1 MLNKLR
7 NFSKGKLAT
16 VLVAIIIIPFVFWG
30 MGSVFQGGKTNSVAK
45 INNFNISTKDFVD
58 HINKSKLNTDIIKEN
73 INNNILEE
81 FLTELVSNS
90 LIDIEIKDL
99 NIMISDKNLAER
111 IRKNK
116 IFHDEKNKFSRLKY
130 EKFLLENNI
139 PAAEFEIRLR
149 KSELK
154 KELFTYISGGIK
166 SPYFIAN
173 KTFKDNAKK
182 IDLSYINLNLVYK
195 KKNEFS
201 NIEIDTFIKDNE
213 EKLKIE
219 LIDFSY
225 TKITPLNLVQETE
238 FSENFFSNIDEIENQ
253 VLNGTKIKEIATN
266 FGLKISKVNNF
277 DDRNNND
284 LLFKQIYV
292 KRNQD
297 KIQIIDKNDF
307 YLLYEINSIKKV
319 LPERNDVKFIES
331 VKNSL
336 FEKNKYEYNKNLLL
350 KIQNQNFDNYDFIRL
365 VDNKDLIKET
375 KINSLNDN
383 NLFTSD
389 SIKLLYSLPKN
400 NFLLIGDKDKNIYLA
415 KIEKILSNDLSD
427 KNDLSNYTIKAN
439 IQIKNDLYSSYD
451 YLINDKYKITINQNT
466 LERIKNYFR
475 WC

>member
-90 LIDIEIKDL
+90 LIDIEINDL

-116 IFHDEKNKFSRLKY
+116 SFHDEKNKFSRLKY

-139 PAAEFEIRLR
+139 PATEFEIRLR

-182 IDLSYINLNLVYK
+182 IDLSYINLNHVYK
-195 KKNEFS
+195 KKDEFS
-201 NIEIDTFIKDNE
+201 NIEIETFIKDNE

-253 VLNGTKIKEIATN
+253 VLNDTKIKEIATN
-266 FGLKISKVNNF
+266 FGLKISEVNNF

-284 LLFKQIYV
+284 LIFKQIYV

-319 LPERNDVKFIES
+319 LPEKNDVKFIQS

-365 VDNKDLIKET
+365 VDNKDLIKKT

-389 SIKLLYSLPKN
+389 SIKLVYTLSKN

-439 IQIKNDLYSSYD
+439 MQIKNDLYSSYD

-475 WC
+475 

>member
-1 MLNKLR
+1 MLSTLR
-7 NFSKGKLAT
+7 SFSKGKLAT
-16 VLVAIIIIPFVFWG
+16 ILVTIIIIPFVFWG
-30 MGSVFQGGKTNSVAK
+30 MGSVFRGGKTNSVAK
-45 INNFNISTKDFVD
+45 INSFNISTKDFVD
-58 HINKSKLNTDIIKEN
+58 HINNSKLSNDKIKEN

-90 LIDIEIKDL
+90 VIDIEIEDL

-111 IRKNK
+111 IKKNK
-116 IFHDEKNKFSRLKY
+116 SFHDEKNKFSRLKY

-139 PAAEFEIRLR
+139 PAAVFEIGLR
-149 KSELK
+149 KNELK
-154 KELFTYISGGIK
+154 KEFFTYISGGIK

-182 IDLSYINLNLVYK
+182 IDLSYINLNYVYK
-195 KKNEFS
+195 KKDEFS

-253 VLNGTKIKEIATN
+253 VLNDTKIKEIATN
-266 FGLKISKVNNF
+266 FGLKISEVNNF

-284 LLFKQIYV
+284 LIFKQIYV

-365 VDNKDLIKET
+365 VDNKDLIKKA
-375 KINSLNDN
+375 KINSIKDN

-389 SIKLLYSLPKN
+389 SIKLLYSLSKN

-439 IQIKNDLYSSYD
+439 MQIKNNLYSTYD

-475 WC
+475 

>member
-1 MLNKLR
+1 MLSTLR
-7 NFSKGKLAT
+7 SFSKGKLAT
-16 VLVAIIIIPFVFWG
+16 ILVTIIIIPFVFWG
-30 MGSVFQGGKTNSVAK
+30 MGSVFRGGKTNSVAK
-45 INNFNISTKDFVD
+45 INSFNISTKDFVD
-58 HINKSKLNTDIIKEN
+58 HINNSKLSNDKIKEN

-90 LIDIEIKDL
+90 VIDIEIEDL

-111 IRKNK
+111 IKKNK
-116 IFHDEKNKFSRLKY
+116 SFHDEKNKFSRLKY

-139 PAAEFEIRLR
+139 PAAVFEIGLR
-149 KSELK
+149 KNELK
-154 KELFTYISGGIK
+154 KEFLTYISGGIK

-182 IDLSYINLNLVYK
+182 IDLSYVNLNHVYK
-195 KKNEFS
+195 KKDEFS
-201 NIEIDTFIKDNE
+201 NIEIETFIKDNE

-253 VLNGTKIKEIATN
+253 VLNDTKIKEIATN
-266 FGLKISKVNNF
+266 FGLKISEVNNF

-284 LLFKQIYV
+284 LIFKQIYV

-350 KIQNQNFDNYDFIRL
+350 KIQNQNFNNFDFIRL
-365 VDNKDLIKET
+365 VDNKDLIKKT
-375 KINSLNDN
+375 KINSIKDN

-389 SIKLLYSLPKN
+389 SIKLLYSLSKN

-451 YLINDKYKITINQNT
+451 YLIKDKYKITINQNT

-475 WC
+475 

>member
-16 VLVAIIIIPFVFWG
+16 ILVAIIIIPFVFWG
-30 MGSVFQGGKTNSVAK
+30 MGSVFSGGNTNSVAK

-116 IFHDEKNKFSRLKY
+116 SFHDEKNKFSRLKY

-182 IDLSYINLNLVYK
+182 IDLSYINLNHVYK
-195 KKNEFS
+195 KKDEFS

-253 VLNGTKIKEIATN
+253 VLNDTKIKEIANN
-266 FGLKISKVNNF
+266 FGLKISEVNNF

-284 LLFKQIYV
+284 LIFKQIYV

-389 SIKLLYSLPKN
+389 SIKLVYSLSQN

-466 LERIKNYFR
+466 LERIKNYFN
-475 WC
+475 

>member
-30 MGSVFQGGKTNSVAK
+30 MGSVFSGGKTNSVAK

-58 HINKSKLNTDIIKEN
+58 HINKSKLSTDEIKEN

-111 IRKNK
+111 IKKNK
-116 IFHDEKNKFSRLKY
+116 SFHDEKNKFSRLKY

-149 KSELK
+149 KNELK

-182 IDLSYINLNLVYK
+182 IDLSYINLNHVYK

-201 NIEIDTFIKDNE
+201 NIEIETFIKDNE

-253 VLNGTKIKEIATN
+253 VLNDTKIKEIATN
-266 FGLKISKVNNF
+266 FGLKISEVNNF

-350 KIQNQNFDNYDFIRL
+350 KIQNQNFNNYDFIRL
-365 VDNKDLIKET
+365 VDNKDLIKKT
-375 KINSLNDN
+375 KINSLKDN

-389 SIKLLYSLPKN
+389 SIKLLYSLSKN

-475 WC
+475 

>member
-30 MGSVFQGGKTNSVAK
+30 MGSVFSGGKTNSVAK

-116 IFHDEKNKFSRLKY
+116 SFHDEKNKFSRLKY

-139 PAAEFEIRLR
+139 PAVEFEIRLR
-149 KSELK
+149 KNELK

-182 IDLSYINLNLVYK
+182 IDLSYVNLNHVYK
-195 KKNEFS
+195 KKDEFS
-201 NIEIDTFIKDNE
+201 NIEIETFIKDNE

-253 VLNGTKIKEIATN
+253 VLNDTKIKEIATN
-266 FGLKISKVNNF
+266 FGLKVSEVNNF

-319 LPERNDVKFIES
+319 LPERNDVRFIES

-350 KIQNQNFDNYDFIRL
+350 KIQNQNFNNYDFIRL
-365 VDNKDLIKET
+365 VDNKDLIKKT

-389 SIKLLYSLPKN
+389 SIKLIYSLSKN

-475 WC
+475 

>member
-58 HINKSKLNTDIIKEN
+58 HINKSKLNTDIIKEK

-81 FLTELVSNS
+81 FLTELISNS
-90 LIDIEIKDL
+90 LIDIEIKNL

-116 IFHDEKNKFSRLKY
+116 SFHDEKNKFSRLKY

-149 KSELK
+149 KNELK

-182 IDLSYINLNLVYK
+182 IDLSYINLNHVYK
-195 KKNEFS
+195 KKDEFS

-253 VLNGTKIKEIATN
+253 VLNDTKIKEIATN
-266 FGLKISKVNNF
+266 FCLKISKVNNF

-319 LPERNDVKFIES
+319 LPKKNDVKFIES

-427 KNDLSNYTIKAN
+427 KNDLSEYAIKAN

-475 WC
+475 

>member
-116 IFHDEKNKFSRLKY
+116 SFHDEKNKFSRLKY

-182 IDLSYINLNLVYK
+182 IDLSYINLNHVYK
-195 KKNEFS
+195 KKDEFS
-201 NIEIDTFIKDNE
+201 NIEIETFIKDNE

-253 VLNGTKIKEIATN
+253 VLNDTKIKEIATN
-266 FGLKISKVNNF
+266 FGLKISEVNNF

-284 LLFKQIYV
+284 LIFKQIYV

-389 SIKLLYSLPKN
+389 SIKLLYSLSKN

-475 WC
+475 

>member
-1 MLNKLR
+1 MLSKLR
-7 NFSKGKLAT
+7 SFSKGKLAT
-16 VLVAIIIIPFVFWG
+16 ILVTIIIIPFVFWG
-30 MGSVFQGGKTNSVAK
+30 MGSVFRGGKTNSVAK
-45 INNFNISTKDFVD
+45 INSFNISTKDFVD
-58 HINKSKLNTDIIKEN
+58 HINSSKLSNDKIKEN

-90 LIDIEIKDL
+90 VIDIEIEDL

-111 IRKNK
+111 IKKNK
-116 IFHDEKNKFSRLKY
+116 SFHDEKNKFSRLKY

-139 PAAEFEIRLR
+139 PAAVFEIGLR
-149 KSELK
+149 KNELK
-154 KELFTYISGGIK
+154 KEFFTYISGGIK

-182 IDLSYINLNLVYK
+182 IDLSYVNLNHVYK
-195 KKNEFS
+195 KKDEFS
-201 NIEIDTFIKDNE
+201 NIEIETFIKDNE

-253 VLNGTKIKEIATN
+253 VLNDTKIKEIATN
-266 FGLKISKVNNF
+266 FGLKISEVNNF

-284 LLFKQIYV
+284 LIFKQIYV

-350 KIQNQNFDNYDFIRL
+350 KIQNQNFNNFDFIRL
-365 VDNKDLIKET
+365 VDNKDLIKKT
-375 KINSLNDN
+375 KINSIKDN

-389 SIKLLYSLPKN
+389 SIKLLYSLSKN

-475 WC
+475 

>member
-58 HINKSKLNTDIIKEN
+58 HINKSKLSTDEIKEN

-116 IFHDEKNKFSRLKY
+116 SFHDEKNKFSRLKY

-182 IDLSYINLNLVYK
+182 IDLSYVNLNHVYK
-195 KKNEFS
+195 KKDEFS
-201 NIEIDTFIKDNE
+201 NIEIETFIKDNE

-266 FGLKISKVNNF
+266 FSLKISEVNNF

-284 LLFKQIYV
+284 LIFKQIYV

-350 KIQNQNFDNYDFIRL
+350 KIQNQNFNNYDFIRL
-365 VDNKDLIKET
+365 VDNKDLIKKT
-375 KINSLNDN
+375 KINSLKDN

-389 SIKLLYSLPKN
+389 SIKLLYSLSKN

-475 WC
+475 

>member
-16 VLVAIIIIPFVFWG
+16 ILVAIIIIPFVFWG
-30 MGSVFQGGKTNSVAK
+30 MGSVFSGGNTNSVAK

-116 IFHDEKNKFSRLKY
+116 SFHDEKNKFSRLKY

-139 PAAEFEIRLR
+139 PATEFEIRLR

-182 IDLSYINLNLVYK
+182 IDLSYINLNHVYK
-195 KKNEFS
+195 KKDEFS
-201 NIEIDTFIKDNE
+201 NIEIETFIKDNE

-253 VLNGTKIKEIATN
+253 VLNDTKIKEIATN
-266 FGLKISKVNNF
+266 FGLKISEVNNF

-284 LLFKQIYV
+284 LIFKQIYV

-365 VDNKDLIKET
+365 VDNKDLIKKT

-389 SIKLLYSLPKN
+389 SIKLVYTLSKN

-439 IQIKNDLYSSYD
+439 MQIKNDLYSAYD

-475 WC
+475 

>member
-30 MGSVFQGGKTNSVAK
+30 MGSVFSGGKTNSVAK

-116 IFHDEKNKFSRLKY
+116 SFHDEKNKFSRLKY

-149 KSELK
+149 KNELK

-182 IDLSYINLNLVYK
+182 IDLSYINLNHVYK
-195 KKNEFS
+195 KKDEFS

-253 VLNGTKIKEIATN
+253 VLNDTKIKEIATN
-266 FGLKISKVNNF
+266 FGLKISEVNNF

-389 SIKLLYSLPKN
+389 SIKLLYSLSKN

-475 WC
+475 

>member
-111 IRKNK
+111 IKKNK
-116 IFHDEKNKFSRLKY
+116 SFHDEKNKFSRLKY

-182 IDLSYINLNLVYK
+182 IDLSYINLNHVYK
-195 KKNEFS
+195 KKDEFS

-253 VLNGTKIKEIATN
+253 VLNDTKIKEIATN
-266 FGLKISKVNNF
+266 FGLKISEVNNF

-284 LLFKQIYV
+284 LIFKQIYV

-365 VDNKDLIKET
+365 VDNKDLIKKT
-375 KINSLNDN
+375 KINSLKDN

-389 SIKLLYSLPKN
+389 SIKLLYSLSKN

-475 WC
+475 

>member
-116 IFHDEKNKFSRLKY
+116 SFHDEKNKFSRLKY

-182 IDLSYINLNLVYK
+182 IDLSYINLNHVYK
-195 KKNEFS
+195 KKDEFS

-253 VLNGTKIKEIATN
+253 VLNDTKIKEIATN
-266 FGLKISKVNNF
+266 FGLKISEVNNF

-350 KIQNQNFDNYDFIRL
+350 KIQNQNFNNYDFIRL
-365 VDNKDLIKET
+365 VDNKDLIKKT
-375 KINSLNDN
+375 KINSLKDN

-389 SIKLLYSLPKN
+389 SIKLLYSLSKN
-400 NFLLIGDKDKNIYLA
+400 NFLLIGDKDKSIYLA

-475 WC
+475 

>member
-7 NFSKGKLAT
+7 SFSKGKLAT
-16 VLVAIIIIPFVFWG
+16 ILVAIIIIPFVFWG
-30 MGSVFQGGKTNSVAK
+30 MGSVFRGGNTNSVAK

-90 LIDIEIKDL
+90 VIDIEIEDL

-111 IRKNK
+111 IKKNK
-116 IFHDEKNKFSRLKY
+116 SFHDEKNKFSRLKY

-139 PAAEFEIRLR
+139 PAAVFEIGLR
-149 KSELK
+149 KNELK
-154 KELFTYISGGIK
+154 KEFFTYISGGIK

-182 IDLSYINLNLVYK
+182 IDLSYVNLNHVYK
-195 KKNEFS
+195 KKDEFS
-201 NIEIDTFIKDNE
+201 NIEIETFIKDNE

-253 VLNGTKIKEIATN
+253 VLNDTKIKEIATN
-266 FGLKISKVNNF
+266 FGLKISEVNNF

-284 LLFKQIYV
+284 LIFKQIYV

-350 KIQNQNFDNYDFIRL
+350 KIQNQNFNNFDFIRL
-365 VDNKDLIKET
+365 VDNKDLIKKT
-375 KINSLNDN
+375 KINSIKDN

-389 SIKLLYSLPKN
+389 SIKLLYSLSKN

-475 WC
+475 

>member
-58 HINKSKLNTDIIKEN
+58 HINKSKLSNDEIKEN

-111 IRKNK
+111 IKKNK
-116 IFHDEKNKFSRLKY
+116 SFHDEKNKFSRLKY

-139 PAAEFEIRLR
+139 HAAQFEIRLR
-149 KSELK
+149 KNELK

-182 IDLSYINLNLVYK
+182 IDLSYINLNHVYK
-195 KKNEFS
+195 KKDEFS
-201 NIEIDTFIKDNE
+201 NVEIDTFIKDNE

-253 VLNGTKIKEIATN
+253 VLNDTKIKEIATN
-266 FGLKISKVNNF
+266 FGLKIFEVNNF

-284 LLFKQIYV
+284 LIFKQIYV

-389 SIKLLYSLPKN
+389 SIKLLYSLSKN

-427 KNDLSNYTIKAN
+427 KNDLSNFTIKAN

-475 WC
+475 

>member
-30 MGSVFQGGKTNSVAK
+30 MGSVFSGGKTNSVAK

-58 HINKSKLNTDIIKEN
+58 HINKSKLSTDEIKEN

-111 IRKNK
+111 IKKNK
-116 IFHDEKNKFSRLKY
+116 SFHDEKNKFSRLKY

-149 KSELK
+149 KNELK

-182 IDLSYINLNLVYK
+182 IDLSYINLNHVYK
-195 KKNEFS
+195 KKDEFS
-201 NIEIDTFIKDNE
+201 NIEIETFIKDNE

-253 VLNGTKIKEIATN
+253 VLNDTKIKEIATN
-266 FGLKISKVNNF
+266 FGLKISEVNNF

-284 LLFKQIYV
+284 LIFKQIYV

-365 VDNKDLIKET
+365 VDNKDLIKKT
-375 KINSLNDN
+375 KINSLKDN

-389 SIKLLYSLPKN
+389 SIKLLYSLPEN

-427 KNDLSNYTIKAN
+427 KNDLSDYTIKAN

-475 WC
+475 

>member
-1 MLNKLR
+1 MLSTLR
-7 NFSKGKLAT
+7 SFSKGKLAT
-16 VLVAIIIIPFVFWG
+16 ILVTIIIIPFVFWG
-30 MGSVFQGGKTNSVAK
+30 MGSVFRGGKTNSVAK
-45 INNFNISTKDFVD
+45 INSFNISTKDFVD
-58 HINKSKLNTDIIKEN
+58 HINNSKLSNDKIKEN

-90 LIDIEIKDL
+90 VIDIEIEDL

-111 IRKNK
+111 IKKNK
-116 IFHDEKNKFSRLKY
+116 SFHDEKNKFSRLKY

-139 PAAEFEIRLR
+139 HAAEFEIGLR
-149 KSELK
+149 KNELK
-154 KELFTYISGGIK
+154 KEFFTYISGGIK

-182 IDLSYINLNLVYK
+182 IDLSYVNLNHVYK
-195 KKNEFS
+195 KKDEFS
-201 NIEIDTFIKDNE
+201 NIEIETFIKDNE
-213 EKLKIE
+213 EKLKLE

-253 VLNGTKIKEIATN
+253 VLNDTKIKEIATN
-266 FGLKISKVNNF
+266 FGLKISEVNNF

-284 LLFKQIYV
+284 LIFKQIYV

-389 SIKLLYSLPKN
+389 SIKLLYSLSKN
-400 NFLLIGDKDKNIYLA
+400 NYLLIGDKDKNIYLA

-427 KNDLSNYTIKAN
+427 KNDLSDYTIKAN

-466 LERIKNYFR
+466 LERIKNYFN
-475 WC
+475 

>member
-30 MGSVFQGGKTNSVAK
+30 MGSVFSGGQTNSVAK

-116 IFHDEKNKFSRLKY
+116 SFHDEKNKFSRLKY

-139 PAAEFEIRLR
+139 PATEFEIRLR

-182 IDLSYINLNLVYK
+182 IDLSYINLNHVYK
-195 KKNEFS
+195 KKDEFS

-266 FGLKISKVNNF
+266 FSLKISEVNNF

-284 LLFKQIYV
+284 LIFKQIYV

-307 YLLYEINSIKKV
+307 YLLYEINSIQKV

-350 KIQNQNFDNYDFIRL
+350 KIQNQNFDNFDFIRL

-389 SIKLLYSLPKN
+389 SIKLLYSLSKN

-427 KNDLSNYTIKAN
+427 KNDLSDYTIKAN

-466 LERIKNYFR
+466 LERIKNYFN
-475 WC
+475 

>member
-111 IRKNK
+111 IKKNK
-116 IFHDEKNKFSRLKY
+116 SFHDEKNKFSRLKY

-149 KSELK
+149 KNELK

-182 IDLSYINLNLVYK
+182 IDLSYINLNHVYK
-195 KKNEFS
+195 KKDEFS
-201 NIEIDTFIKDNE
+201 NIEIETFIKDNE

-253 VLNGTKIKEIATN
+253 VLNDTKIKEIATN
-266 FGLKISKVNNF
+266 FGLKISEVNNF

-284 LLFKQIYV
+284 LIFKQIYV

-389 SIKLLYSLPKN
+389 SIKLLYSLSKN

-427 KNDLSNYTIKAN
+427 KNDLSDYTIKAN

-475 WC
+475 

>member
-116 IFHDEKNKFSRLKY
+116 SFHDEKNKFSRLKY

-149 KSELK
+149 KNELK

-182 IDLSYINLNLVYK
+182 IDLSYINLNHVYK
-195 KKNEFS
+195 KKDEFS
-201 NIEIDTFIKDNE
+201 NIEIETFIKDNE

-253 VLNGTKIKEIATN
+253 VLNDTKIKEIATN
-266 FGLKISKVNNF
+266 FGLKISEVNNF

-365 VDNKDLIKET
+365 VDNKDLIKKT

-389 SIKLLYSLPKN
+389 SIKLLYSLSKN

-427 KNDLSNYTIKAN
+427 NNDLSNYTIKAN

-475 WC
+475 

>member
-58 HINKSKLNTDIIKEN
+58 HINKSKLNNDIIKEN

-81 FLTELVSNS
+81 FLKELVSNS

-111 IRKNK
+111 IKKNK
-116 IFHDEKNKFSRLKY
+116 SFHDEKNKFSRLKY

-139 PAAEFEIRLR
+139 HVAQYEIRLR
-149 KSELK
+149 KNELK

-182 IDLSYINLNLVYK
+182 IDLSYINLNHVYK
-195 KKNEFS
+195 KKDEFS

-253 VLNGTKIKEIATN
+253 VLNDTKIKEIATN
-266 FGLKISKVNNF
+266 FGLKISEVNNF

-284 LLFKQIYV
+284 LIFKQIYV

-331 VKNSL
+331 VKKSL

-350 KIQNQNFDNYDFIRL
+350 KIQNQNFNNYDFIRL
-365 VDNKDLIKET
+365 VDNKDLIKKT
-375 KINSLNDN
+375 KINSLKDN

-389 SIKLLYSLPKN
+389 SIKLLYSLSKN

-475 WC
+475 

>member
-30 MGSVFQGGKTNSVAK
+30 MGSVFSGGKTNSVAK

-58 HINKSKLNTDIIKEN
+58 HINKSKLSTDEIKEN

-99 NIMISDKNLAER
+99 NIIISDKNLAER
-111 IRKNK
+111 IKKNK
-116 IFHDEKNKFSRLKY
+116 SFHDEKNKFSRLKY

-182 IDLSYINLNLVYK
+182 IDLSYINLNHVYK
-195 KKNEFS
+195 KKDEFS
-201 NIEIDTFIKDNE
+201 DIEIETFIKDNE

-253 VLNGTKIKEIATN
+253 VLNDTKIKEIATN
-266 FGLKISKVNNF
+266 FGLKISEVNNF

-284 LLFKQIYV
+284 LIFKQIYV

-365 VDNKDLIKET
+365 VDNKDLIKKT
-375 KINSLNDN
+375 KINSLKDN

-427 KNDLSNYTIKAN
+427 KNDLSDYTIKAN

-466 LERIKNYFR
+466 LERIKNYFN
-475 WC
+475 

>member
-90 LIDIEIKDL
+90 LIDIEINDL

-111 IRKNK
+111 IKKNK
-116 IFHDEKNKFSRLKY
+116 SFHDEKNKFSRLKY

-182 IDLSYINLNLVYK
+182 IDLSYVNLNHVYK
-195 KKNEFS
+195 KKDEFS
-201 NIEIDTFIKDNE
+201 NIEIETFIKDNE

-253 VLNGTKIKEIATN
+253 VLNDTKIKEIATN
-266 FGLKISKVNNF
+266 FGLKISEVNNF

-284 LLFKQIYV
+284 LIFKQIYV

-475 WC
+475 

>member
-1 MLNKLR
+1 MFFFIL
-7 NFSKGKLAT
+7 
-16 VLVAIIIIPFVFWG
+16 
-30 MGSVFQGGKTNSVAK
+30 
-45 INNFNISTKDFVD
+45 
-58 HINKSKLNTDIIKEN
+58 KLNLKNDIN
-73 INNNILEE
+73 
-81 FLTELVSNS
+81 FL
-90 LIDIEIKDL
+90 DD
-99 NIMISDKNLAER
+99 DKN
-111 IRKNK
+111 
-116 IFHDEKNKFSRLKY
+116 FSRLKY

-139 PAAEFEIRLR
+139 SAAEFEIRLR
-149 KSELK
+149 KNELK

-173 KTFKDNAKK
+173 KTFKDNDKK
-182 IDLSYINLNLVYK
+182 IDLSYINLNHVYK
-195 KKNEFS
+195 KKDEFS
-201 NIEIDTFIKDNE
+201 NIEIDNFIKDNE

-225 TKITPLNLVQETE
+225 TKITPQNLVQETE
-238 FSENFFSNIDEIENQ
+238 FSENFFSKIDEIENQ

-266 FGLKISKVNNF
+266 FGLKTSEINNF

-284 LLFKQIYV
+284 LIFKQIYV

-319 LPERNDVKFIES
+319 LPERYDVKFIEL

-336 FEKNKYEYNKNLLL
+336 FEQNKYEYNKNLLL
-350 KIQNQNFDNYDFIRL
+350 KIQNQNFSNYDFIKL
-365 VDNKDLIKET
+365 IENKDLIKKT
-375 KINSLNDN
+375 KINSIKDS

-389 SIKLLYSLPKN
+389 SIKLLYSLSKN
-400 NFLLIGDKDKNIYLA
+400 NFSLIGDKDKNIYLA

-475 WC
+475 FIC

>member
-16 VLVAIIIIPFVFWG
+16 ILVAIIIIPFVFWG
-30 MGSVFQGGKTNSVAK
+30 MGSVFRGGNINSVAK

-90 LIDIEIKDL
+90 IIDIEIKDL
-99 NIMISDKNLAER
+99 NIMISDNNLAER

-139 PAAEFEIRLR
+139 PATEFEIRLR

-182 IDLSYINLNLVYK
+182 IDLSYINLNHVYK
-195 KKNEFS
+195 KKDEFS
-201 NIEIDTFIKDNE
+201 NIEIETFIKDNE

-253 VLNGTKIKEIATN
+253 ILNDTKINEIATN
-266 FGLKISKVNNF
+266 FGLKISEVNNF

-284 LLFKQIYV
+284 LIFKQIYV

-331 VKNSL
+331 VKNNL

-427 KNDLSNYTIKAN
+427 KNDLSDYTIKAN

-466 LERIKNYFR
+466 LERIKNYFN
-475 WC
+475 

>member
-111 IRKNK
+111 IKKNK
-116 IFHDEKNKFSRLKY
+116 SFHDEKNKFSRLKY

-182 IDLSYINLNLVYK
+182 IDLSYINLNHVYK
-195 KKNEFS
+195 KKDEFS
-201 NIEIDTFIKDNE
+201 NIEIETFIKDNE

-238 FSENFFSNIDEIENQ
+238 FSENFFSKIDEIENQ
-253 VLNGTKIKEIATN
+253 VLNDTKIKEIATN
-266 FGLKISKVNNF
+266 FGLKISEVNNF

-284 LLFKQIYV
+284 LIFKQIYV

-350 KIQNQNFDNYDFIRL
+350 KIQNQNFNNYDFIRL
-365 VDNKDLIKET
+365 VDNKDLIKKT
-375 KINSLNDN
+375 KINSLKDN

-389 SIKLLYSLPKN
+389 SIKLLYSLSKN

-427 KNDLSNYTIKAN
+427 NNDLSNYTIKAN
-439 IQIKNDLYSSYD
+439 IQIKNDLYGSYD

-475 WC
+475 

>member
-1 MLNKLR
+1 MLSTLR
-7 NFSKGKLAT
+7 SFSKGKLAT
-16 VLVAIIIIPFVFWG
+16 ILVTIIIIPFVFWG
-30 MGSVFQGGKTNSVAK
+30 MGSVFRGGKTNSVAK
-45 INNFNISTKDFVD
+45 INSFNISTKDFVD
-58 HINKSKLNTDIIKEN
+58 HINNSKLSNDKIKEN

-90 LIDIEIKDL
+90 VIDIEIEDL

-111 IRKNK
+111 IKKNK
-116 IFHDEKNKFSRLKY
+116 SFHDEKNKFSRLKY

-139 PAAEFEIRLR
+139 PAAVFEIGLR
-149 KSELK
+149 KNELK
-154 KELFTYISGGIK
+154 KEFFTYISGGIK

-182 IDLSYINLNLVYK
+182 IDLSYVNLNHVYK
-195 KKNEFS
+195 KKDEFS
-201 NIEIDTFIKDNE
+201 NIEIETFIKDNE

-253 VLNGTKIKEIATN
+253 VLNDTKIKEIATN
-266 FGLKISKVNNF
+266 FGLKISEVNNF

-284 LLFKQIYV
+284 LIFKQIYV

-350 KIQNQNFDNYDFIRL
+350 KIQNQNFNNFDFIRL
-365 VDNKDLIKET
+365 VDNKDLIKKT
-375 KINSLNDN
+375 KINSIKDN

-389 SIKLLYSLPKN
+389 SIKLLYSLSKN

-451 YLINDKYKITINQNT
+451 YLIKDKYKITINQNT

-475 WC
+475 

>member
-1 MLNKLR
+1 MN
-7 NFSKGKLAT
+7 
-16 VLVAIIIIPFVFWG
+16 
-30 MGSVFQGGKTNSVAK
+30 
-45 INNFNISTKDFVD
+45 D
-58 HINKSKLNTDIIKEN
+58 
-73 INNNILEE
+73 
-81 FLTELVSNS
+81 
-90 LIDIEIKDL
+90 
-99 NIMISDKNLAER
+99 
-111 IRKNK
+111 
-116 IFHDEKNKFSRLKY
+116 
-130 EKFLLENNI
+130 
-139 PAAEFEIRLR
+139 
-149 KSELK
+149 
-154 KELFTYISGGIK
+154 
-166 SPYFIAN
+166 
-173 KTFKDNAKK
+173 
-182 IDLSYINLNLVYK
+182 
-195 KKNEFS
+195 
-201 NIEIDTFIKDNE
+201 
-213 EKLKIE
+213 
-219 LIDFSY
+219 
-225 TKITPLNLVQETE
+225 
-238 FSENFFSNIDEIENQ
+238 
-253 VLNGTKIKEIATN
+253 TKIKEIATN
-266 FGLKISKVNNF
+266 FGLKTSEVNNF

-319 LPERNDVKFIES
+319 LPEKNDVKFIES

-365 VDNKDLIKET
+365 VDNKDLIKKT

-389 SIKLLYSLPKN
+389 SIKLLYSLSKN

-475 WC
+475 WF

>member
-30 MGSVFQGGKTNSVAK
+30 MGSVFKGGKTNSVAK

-111 IRKNK
+111 IKKNK
-116 IFHDEKNKFSRLKY
+116 SFHDEKNKFSRLKY

-182 IDLSYINLNLVYK
+182 IDLSYINLNHVYK

-201 NIEIDTFIKDNE
+201 NIEIETFIKDNE

-253 VLNGTKIKEIATN
+253 VLNDTKIKEIATN
-266 FGLKISKVNNF
+266 FGLKISEVNNF

-389 SIKLLYSLPKN
+389 SIKLLYSLSKN

-475 WC
+475 

>member
-116 IFHDEKNKFSRLKY
+116 SFHDEKNKFSRLKY

-149 KSELK
+149 KNELK

-182 IDLSYINLNLVYK
+182 IDLSYINLNHVYK
-195 KKNEFS
+195 KKDEFS

-253 VLNGTKIKEIATN
+253 VLNDTKIKEIATN
-266 FGLKISKVNNF
+266 FGLKISEVNNF

-284 LLFKQIYV
+284 LIFKQIYV

-475 WC
+475 

>member
-30 MGSVFQGGKTNSVAK
+30 MGSVFSGGNINSVAK

-58 HINKSKLNTDIIKEN
+58 HINKSKLNNDIIKEN

-116 IFHDEKNKFSRLKY
+116 SFHDEKNKFSRLKY

-173 KTFKDNAKK
+173 KTFKDKAKK
-182 IDLSYINLNLVYK
+182 IDLSYINLNHVYK
-195 KKNEFS
+195 KKDEFS
-201 NIEIDTFIKDNE
+201 NIEIDTFIKDYE

-253 VLNGTKIKEIATN
+253 VLNDTKIKEIATN

-336 FEKNKYEYNKNLLL
+336 FKKNKYEYNKNLLL

-389 SIKLLYSLPKN
+389 SIKLIYSLSKN

-475 WC
+475 

>member
-116 IFHDEKNKFSRLKY
+116 SFHDEKNKFSRLKY

-139 PAAEFEIRLR
+139 PAAEYEIRLR
-149 KSELK
+149 KNELK

-182 IDLSYINLNLVYK
+182 IDLSYINLNHVYK
-195 KKNEFS
+195 KKGEFS

-253 VLNGTKIKEIATN
+253 VLNDTKIKEIATN
-266 FGLKISKVNNF
+266 FGLKISEVNNF

-389 SIKLLYSLPKN
+389 SIKLLYSLSKN

-475 WC
+475 